1 MSSDD
6 KMTFSNPL
14 GDGDEEPAHEHH
26 HEGHTFREEKAKKE
40 REQLRNV
47 CNYQWVPNQPA
58 ADPVAVPARK

>member
-1 MSSDD
+1 MAE
-6 KMTFSNPL
+6 KAV
-14 GDGDEEPAHEHH
+14 GDGVRRRSVES
-26 HEGHTFREEKAKKE
+26 KAKKE